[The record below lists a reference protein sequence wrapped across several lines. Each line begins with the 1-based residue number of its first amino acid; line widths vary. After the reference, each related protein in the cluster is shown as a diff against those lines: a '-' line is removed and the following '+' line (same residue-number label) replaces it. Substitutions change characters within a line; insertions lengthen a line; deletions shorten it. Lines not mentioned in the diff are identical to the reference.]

1 MVFKKLKIMNEFNA
15 KYGDYA
21 LITGASSVIG
31 EEFAKQLAIKGL
43 NLILIARSKD
53 KLEELPHLR

>member
-1 MVFKKLKIMNEFNA
+1 MNEFKA

-31 EEFAKQLAIKGL
+31 EEFAKQLASKGL